1 MSCVLGE
8 SRQFTAA
15 LGDWSSTEESPFL
28 GKFALTDTQRGGS
41 AQTPAKPE
49 TSWAI
54 REDRTAAAA
63 FVLLERKVSVV
74 VTSSGGP

>member
-15 LGDWSSTEESPFL
+15 LGDWSSAEESPW
-28 GKFALTDTQRGGS
+28 KVCTDRHTEGGS

-63 FVLLERKVSVV
+63 FVLLERKVSGV